1 MSEFDYKTAHDKW
14 ALPAFK
20 NLTHDIHCLYRDVEK
35 DYAGIKQNKDL
46 SLTWLPGFKEKFMAI
61 PLMDLAEAGN
71 IVWCCGHWD
80 YPEAS
85 TRPCCY
91 TTGTYWKFAKLAA
104 QCIWE
109 QGYLYEEMG
118 NLDWLMKDEN
128 LKLEKN
134 PDFKWFRTLHHIATF
149 PPGTPVFVKEL
160 RYIIANGNINTRPT
174 YVCGLPD
181 GTHMGFAQCELES
194 IPEKVVVAT
203 VSKQEVVITV
213 PKNTECTIR
222 VINN

>member
-14 ALPAFK
+14 ALPAFT
-20 NLTHDIHCLYRDVEK
+20 NLTPDIHKLYREVEK
-35 DYAGIKQNKDL
+35 EYAGIKQNKDL
-46 SLTWLPGFKEKFMAI
+46 TLTWLPGFKEKFMAI
-61 PLMDLAEAGN
+61 PTLDLAEAGN

-85 TRPCCY
+85 TRPKDN
-91 TTGTYWKFAKLAA
+91 TGTYWKFAQLAA

-109 QGYLYEEMG
+109 QGYLYDEMG
-118 NLDWLMKDEN
+118 NIDWLMNDEP

-134 PDFKWFRTLHHIATF
+134 PDFKWFRTLHWIATF
-149 PPGTPVFVKEL
+149 PPGTPVFVKTI
-160 RYIIANGNINTRPT
+160 RYIITNGLIRTSPK

-181 GTHMGFAQCELES
+181 GTQMGFEQCALES
-194 IPEKVVVAT
+194 IPEKVVVT
-203 VSKQEVVITV
+203 SVSTQEVVITV
-213 PKNTECTIR
+213 PRNTDCVIR